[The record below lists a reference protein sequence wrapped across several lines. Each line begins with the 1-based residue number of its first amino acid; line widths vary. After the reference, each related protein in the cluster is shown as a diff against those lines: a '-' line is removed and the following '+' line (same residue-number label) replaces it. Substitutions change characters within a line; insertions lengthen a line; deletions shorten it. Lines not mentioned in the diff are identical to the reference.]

1 MFKSLSSR
9 STRSVSVSSS
19 GTTTSPSTLT
29 TPTSATSLPP
39 TLPPIAPTPTR
50 DVPTICVVAATPGTP
65 GSPIIEKRRTR
76 TLVPKRPVIGKENS
90 PYGESSRVGSLG
102 RVRPKQP
109 PTIPEQPV
117 DPKVEVADLV
127 ARQFV
132 ASRNERQV
140 HTMGPSSGFS
150 FVPAPRNP
158 SPPTRQ
164 TSYRIKPNKSSK
176 RAHGEN
182 CTETSGGQVEAIKET
197 ISRGT
202 RPISRIGSEVLGSLR
217 GGTLTRGSSRAKVG
231 STRVLTDS
239 SAQEGSTDENA
250 GTAFMVAKKKSRGTL
265 DSIRWA
271 LGDRT
276 NAAKKAEKEKEKAD
290 KAMEKSRQSQ
300 DSSSSERHKVKLTID
315 TRAPPVDKAHP
326 TTDTPSNSAL
336 SPVAETPT
344 TAPAAPTTALE
355 SGTDSEAVT
364 SGTEKSKW
372 KWTIGRR
379 RAKSPGPSL
388 SPTSE
393 RPGHTRTMSLD
404 VDALLAAAK
413 SEGRDEGMGTYAR
426 RRHRTA
432 SFDLPTLLQST
443 VTEDQVENRGS
454 PLPPQ
459 PLPVAIAPVDFGQ
472 EPKAIR
478 KGSTE
483 SAETQASSGTMRRSS
498 IANLIHG
505 DSASNTGSLA
515 LRAMRSVR
523 SITSIARL
531 GGWGKGDES
540 DKGKEKEGTLK
551 DKKKRKGRKMPVFD
565 EDEPTNTS
573 EESWEAG
580 ALGRDPTMTLTATV
594 GQPILPNLQLGN
606 TRGDLGIGGP
616 ARDGTQEGRD
626 WVAGDR
632 NGSGSSSRV
641 APSTISFGKAH
652 QPRMSNESSGSSN
665 YPASSTHE
673 TASVTSSKP
682 RRSMSVDYDSLFS
695 IDTSEMDA
703 GSGTL
708 KNRTKRKQDTT
719 RPPPRS
725 LMGLFEVPTAPAP
738 ESPAHVEVQGVK
750 IGKGRVRERV
760 REFEARAEEHSSAAH
775 PPYGTIRSV
784 SAPFPGPIALSIG
797 PAAAKEVVVQQDTF
811 FQDREHALSLGRS
824 ASVPLLVESP
834 NRPTRMR
841 PKSEQLLRRLSREDA
856 ASISMINAAN
866 SDLSDLINR
875 LDLSATPDSKY
886 QLSPPVCRATPKFAQ
901 ESPSKRS
908 PRDLAGQQSLTAI
921 VGYGHSRT
929 SSEEDVDAEIQ
940 HVLFKGK
947 TSKASVFTFAPDLS
961 SEPQSA
967 SIASSALQ
975 ALDSA
980 PDIQDDTD
988 CASEDFEQDTPR
1000 ERSSQAAVKARRRA
1014 GTYDRLVGE
1023 LMSAS
1028 KDSEGGSDIP
1038 DELQAILTSQSEDES
1053 SPVLSSSSSLPL
1065 EPRVTRQNSKV
1076 QFQLP
1081 EELREDTQTDNEEVT
1096 FDFTGELGQ
1105 LKGGSRNSFVE
1116 VLVSAFKTPALPSVG
1131 EGQLQL
1137 NLESPIRPLQRS
1149 ERDLHSSEDR
1159 TPTFAQ
1165 ASKTAAEHSNQYLQ
1179 PDRSFDIGR
1188 LPDARVSGTFDY
1200 ETLMRELDEV
1210 SSAIEESVRAPE
1222 PSANRRRLHRLSTDS
1237 DRSSL
1242 FRGGRSHRRD
1252 EPTATFSFAA
1262 PPVSFHNRPYS
1273 KQIVHSMEN
1282 DHTGR
1287 LSLTGELPGRDGEDS
1302 DRFAR
1307 PGLGDKM
1314 FQMGAELGLP
1324 LPSIMASPANSD
1336 GSAGQQAGYEDYT
1349 GYSYAPERRLS
1360 YVSDRRNSYAPSIA
1374 DQQRMSFMSYDS
1386 YLEVPGNGNG
1396 RRSSIDADSLFE
1408 RRGRPS
1414 SISSVSIFGDDNR
1427 RRRRS
1432 KVFNPNFRPVSIISM
1447 QSETT
1452 GEDDTMVSM
1461 IGGSDGARV
1470 PRKSIATNLLLDA
1483 SPCMRAEKRAKEI
1496 ARAQHIEAN
1505 RAASLSALTG
1515 EPMDLTPPQP
1525 KSSADSIFEYSP
1537 SKGRSC
1543 IPSRPFARPRPPAGS
1558 QSMADD
1564 SDDEEFSLSGGTP
1577 MPSMFNKLTSPGVGS
1592 TNTSVRKRSSGLIC
1606 TAEPPD
1612 TPPLSDEE
1620 PIFSG
1625 PHMNRSK
1632 SRLET
1637 KAGNVS
1643 ILAQAP
1649 PSTGRRTRTRAQEQR
1664 HRLSRSSVNL
1674 SISEDDLPRGA
1685 SAFVSRSHSS
1695 ADSSVSESVIVINP
1709 DAQMAEM
1716 IEMIGAGHVYSNEQ
1730 LEAVTR
1736 YLALRNEAVETVARS
1751 QKIWQDTDFSRFT
1764 LSTFIPPTNSSE
1776 IKAMIDH
1783 SQSVYNE
1790 IPVEVYR
1797 RPRSR
1802 HPRSCARPSPYHI
1815 ARHSFKSTMSP
1826 HTRMATESV
1835 EHALALL
1842 PPMNDTVS
1850 RSRPVPESPYLA
1862 HTGTGLLSP
1871 GPGARSIAT
1880 TVPLSPLVV
1889 NVQTVSTIGDKHAK
1903 SALRPR
1909 AGSGNRSA
1917 LGLGKK
1923 PSSGPANGN
1932 ATGTQST
1939 SAKENEAL
1947 GTMSNNSH
1955 NLRINRPRP
1964 KGRVASGTAR
1974 PSALRV

>member
-1 MFKSLSSR
+1 MLRLHRAMLLLCSTFGDPRYATTLTLTSSQSSASTSASTLVLVSPDLFGKTPTDLSVVVDPT
-9 STRSVSVSSS
+9 ST
-19 GTTTSPSTLT
+19 TIISPSNLSISSDS
-29 TPTSATSLPP
+29 TSNHVQIAFLPFYSFGIRIFVWNDYFTVHSNNADLSYIPPP

-432 SFDLPTLLQST
+432 SFDLPTLLQTSA
-443 VTEDQVENRGS
+443 V
-454 PLPPQ
+454 
-459 PLPVAIAPVDFGQ
+459 VAIAPVDFGQ

-551 DKKKRKGRKMPVFD
+551 DKKKRK
-565 EDEPTNTS
+565 
-573 EESWEAG
+573 
-580 ALGRDPTMTLTATV
+580 GRDPTMTLTATV

-875 LDLSATPDSKY
+875 LDLSATPDSN
-886 QLSPPVCRATPKFAQ
+886 
-901 ESPSKRS
+901 PSKRS

-1065 EPRVTRQNSKV
+1065 EPRVIRQNSKV

-1564 SDDEEFSLSGGTP
+1564 SDDEGLACLAEP
-1577 MPSMFNKLTSPGVGS
+1577 PLTSPGVGS

-1649 PSTGRRTRTRAQEQR
+1649 PSTGRRTHQGPRAA
-1664 HRLSRSSVNL
+1664 SS
-1674 SISEDDLPRGA
+1674 SISFIL
-1685 SAFVSRSHSS
+1685 
-1695 ADSSVSESVIVINP
+1695 IVINP